1 MMWKEMSTDKFLY
14 YKADNSLNTSLYL
27 YDFPTLIGKM
37 KQKHSWIKGD
47 LDTMILLKTP
57 TRQIVLTA
65 LHEGTEIKSFQ
76 SNESI
81 TFQII
86 EGKIKFHT
94 RKGSLNLDKDQL
106 LTVCENIKY
115 SLTTN
120 EETVL
125 LLTITSSAVQLS
137 EN

>member
-1 MMWKEMSTDKFLY
+1 MWKKMSNDNLLF
-14 YKADNSLNTSLYL
+14 YKNTNSLNPSLL
-27 YDFPTLIGKM
+27 LFDFPTLIGKM
-37 KQKHSWIKGD
+37 KQKHTWVKGD
-47 LDTMILLKTP
+47 LETMILLKIP
-57 TRQIVLTA
+57 TKQIVLTA

-86 EGKIKFHT
+86 EGEMQFHS
-94 RKGSLNLDKDQL
+94 RKGSVNLDKGQL
-106 LTVCENIKY
+106 LTLSENINY

-120 EETVL
+120 VETVL
-125 LLTITSSAVQLS
+125 LLTITSGSIQLS

>member
-1 MMWKEMSTDKFLY
+1 MMWKEMSTDKFLF

-47 LDTMILLKTP
+47 LDTMILMKTP
-57 TRQIVLTA
+57 TKQIVLTA
-65 LHEGTEIKSFQ
+65 MHEGTEIKSFQ

-86 EGKIKFHT
+86 EGKMKFHT
-94 RKGSLNLDKDQL
+94 LKGSLNLDKDQL

-125 LLTITSSAVQLS
+125 LLTITSNAVQLS